1 MNLMQCKP
9 REKLA
14 LFDFSAYLKTK
25 KVCWSVETSIFRY
38 FQPDSD
44 NLIDECFEFDY
55 QNSKVARLV
64 KETEL
69 NESRE
74 ILKVFYR

>member
-1 MNLMQCKP
+1 MSILNEIHISDNQNLFDKYMNLMQCKP

-44 NLIDECFEFDY
+44 TLIDECFEFDY
-55 QNSKVARLV
+55 
-64 KETEL
+64 
-69 NESRE
+69 
-74 ILKVFYR
+74 